1 MHSFHSF
8 YHLKVKKAENLM
20 ISHFP
25 WEKKKKGGLS
35 FPGLSFPGLRS

>member
-8 YHLKVKKAENLM
+8 YHLKVKKAE
-20 ISHFP
+20 IDDFP
-25 WEKKKKGGLS
+25 WKKKKGLS